1 MDQPTSISR
10 VIVVV
15 LDGLRPDAIDAFHL
29 HHIKRLMH
37 SGAFTMRATTVSPSI
52 TTAAMTSLLTG
63 VHPEIHG
70 LRSDRLHIPS
80 VHKQLFPI
88 PRVLHDA
95 GIPTFVFMRELPLL
109 TRPFA
114 YHIAWKLGVECAV
127 FRGKTAPS
135 ILMEARH
142 VLQTEPRGF
151 FLLHWADADQAG
163 HESGWMSDEYRDA
176 AKKLDASLG
185 LLCALTNVVND
196 PSTLLIALADHGGGG
211 EVPTNHE
218 STHPHDWTIPIMLC
232 GGAVVRSR
240 LDTDVSLVDVSPTI
254 LHALDVA
261 IPSNYAGRPLT
272 EAFNTPAYAIAS

>member
-1 MDQPTSISR
+1 MDQPTTISR

-15 LDGLRPDAIDAFHL
+15 LDGLRPDAINTFHL
-29 HHIKRLMH
+29 HHIQRLMR
-37 SGAFTMRATTVSPSI
+37 SGASTMCATTVSPSI
-52 TTAAMTSLLTG
+52 TAAAMTSLLTG
-63 VHPEIHG
+63 VHPQIHG
-70 LRSDRLHIPS
+70 LRSDRLRIPS
-80 VHKQLFPI
+80 AHKQLFPV
-88 PRVLHDA
+88 PRVLNDA
-95 GIPTFVFMRELPLL
+95 GIPTFAFMREIPLL

-114 YHIAWKLGVECAV
+114 HHIAWKLGVERII

-142 VLQTEPRGF
+142 ILQTESRGF
-151 FLLHWADADQAG
+151 FLLHWTDADQAG
-163 HESGWMSDEYRDA
+163 HEFGWMSDEYREA

-211 EVPTNHE
+211 DVSNNHE
-218 STHPHDWTIPIMLC
+218 STHPHDWTIPILLC
-232 GGAVVRSR
+232 GGAVTPSS
-240 LDTDVSLVDVSPTI
+240 LHAKASLIDVPPTI

-272 EAFNTPAYAIAS
+272 EAFTTPAYAIAS